1 MKPAALAGALGL
13 MLIAAAGPALGDS
26 FARAA
31 TADRG
36 HESQGTAALVP
47 PWDGARRVP
56 RDQSGL
62 GGVGGDR
69 AVFAPATY
77 PSGRAVPQQIVTL
90 LAPRDPADADAL
102 ARVLAGR
109 HGLRVQSEAVL
120 LSFGATMV
128 VFGVPDQRSAES
140 IGVDLRQEPGVVE
153 SDVDA
158 VETFETL
165 AEPLVSQEYALPL
178 TGVQRAHAV
187 LRGRDVLIGIV
198 DTGIDTSHPDLR
210 GAVAASETLIAGRP
224 EMRSDAHGTAIAG
237 IVAARGI
244 DGGVLGI
251 APAATLVSIQAC
263 AAESPGSLQAEC
275 PADRVAQGVDLA
287 VSRGV
292 QILNLSFGGPPNTV
306 VDRIVLE
313 AILVHQVIVVAAAGN
328 NGPHG
333 PPEYPAALPGVVAV
347 AATNN
352 QDMLDG
358 HSNLGSYVSLLAPG
372 VDILTTVPDGRY
384 AFVSGTSYAA
394 AVTSGVLALL
404 IEAEGRSNPSEAI
417 VALRDGADP
426 IQVPGRRL
434 GRVNVCRALS
444 ILGHGDICAALPRSR
459 VRRPPGG

>member
-1 MKPAALAGALGL
+1 
-13 MLIAAAGPALGDS
+13 
-26 FARAA
+26 
-31 TADRG
+31 
-36 HESQGTAALVP
+36 
-47 PWDGARRVP
+47 
-56 RDQSGL
+56 
-62 GGVGGDR
+62 
-69 AVFAPATY
+69 
-77 PSGRAVPQQIVTL
+77 
-90 LAPRDPADADAL
+90 
-102 ARVLAGR
+102 
-109 HGLRVQSEAVL
+109 
-120 LSFGATMV
+120 
-128 VFGVPDQRSAES
+128 
-140 IGVDLRQEPGVVE
+140 
-153 SDVDA
+153 
-158 VETFETL
+158 
-165 AEPLVSQEYALPL
+165 
-178 TGVQRAHAV
+178 
-187 LRGRDVLIGIV
+187 V

-372 VDILTTVPDGRY
+372 VDILTTVPDDRY

-417 VALRDGADP
+417 AALRDGADP